1 MAEQLADDV
10 APMGGEV
17 APVSVVIAAYNAAPT
32 LGAALA
38 SALGQV
44 PRPAQVIVV
53 DDGSQDGTARVAAA
67 FPEVLV
73 VRQRNQGPS
82 AARNAGIRESN
93 QPWVAFLDADD
104 LWLPGKLA
112 RQLAALRE
120 HPHAVLLAGDWVRTL
135 SEDGIGAV
143 ADHGAEEA
151 PGQRALS
158 RVVGYRDVLV
168 LNRFQTSTVL
178 VRAEVLGRVGGFD
191 PALDGAEDWDLWL
204 RCARHGTVVKLDA
217 PLAVYRDE
225 PGGYSKDLGRL
236 YARMLTMLGREGRG
250 GVLPTA
256 AFAQVLTW
264 HYLRFAVAFALA
276 GQRTSARTV
285 LTELRAAGLARHVP
299 AATARYLAPFLGG
312 RALRRLRGRAL

>member
-1 MAEQLADDV
+1 MAERLTDDV
-10 APMGGEV
+10 APVGGEV

-32 LGAALA
+32 LGAALS

-82 AARNAGIRESN
+82 AARNAGIRESS

-104 LWLPGKLA
+104 VWLPGKLA
-112 RQLAALRE
+112 RQLAALGE
-120 HPHAVLLAGDWVRTL
+120 HPHAVLLAGDWVREL
-135 SEDGIGAV
+135 PEGPGGAV
-143 ADHGAEEA
+143 VGPALDQ
-151 PGQRALS
+151 PVLS

-204 RCARHGTVVKLDA
+204 RCARHGTVIKLDA

-236 YARMLTMLGREGRG
+236 YTRMLTMLGRERRG
-250 GVLPTA
+250 GVLPAA

-276 GQRTSARTV
+276 GQPAGARTV
-285 LTELRAAGLARHVP
+285 LTDLRAAGLARHVP

-312 RALRRLRGRAL
+312 RAVRRLRIPAR